1 MSSNFFGSRFFGS
14 RFLCGG
20 FLSSSFFGSSFFG
33 SGFLSSGFLSSGFL
47 SSGFLSSGFL
57 SSSFFG
63 SSFLSSDFFARVLLS
78 WCDQLSD
85 LLSNFGL
92 FDRGG
97 LLVVSYRF
105 DADRIGDGLRV
116 LGEQQFDGGIQ
127 RGSFE
132 DVSVVQC
139 GGRFVVRWEI
149 LVLVVFRLHRFRH
162 RDSMKGSDPAGY
174 EWNEAGISCRNGVG
188 LDASDTAS
196 P

>member
-1 MSSNFFGSRFFGS
+1 MSSGFFS
-14 RFLCGG
+14 
-20 FLSSSFFGSSFFG
+20 
-33 SGFLSSGFLSSGFL
+33 SGFFSSGFLSSGFFSSGFFSSGFFSSGFF
-47 SSGFLSSGFL
+47 SSGFLSSGF
-57 SSSFFG
+57 
-63 SSFLSSDFFARVLLS
+63 FACVLLS

-174 EWNEAGISCRNGVG
+174 EWSEAGISCRNGVG